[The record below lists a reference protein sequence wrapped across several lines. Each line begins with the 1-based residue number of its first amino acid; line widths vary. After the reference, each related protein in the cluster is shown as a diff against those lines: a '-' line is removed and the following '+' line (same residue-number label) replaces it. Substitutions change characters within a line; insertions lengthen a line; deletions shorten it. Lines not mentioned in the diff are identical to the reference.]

1 MYKAS
6 NRYLAASAGALVLSA
21 LVLLAAIAA
30 RSLAAPEI
38 AADTSEIR
46 MELRKSIPP

>member
-38 AADTSEIR
+38 TADTSEIR
-46 MELRKSIPP
+46 LELRKSIPP